1 LPQKKKKQRITH
13 QVITTPHLLSSPSHV
28 FRPLV
33 LPRGLGFLPWSL
45 REMGWGNR
53 FMPSEMAAEAT
64 ARRLPL
70 RMEPAEAKARLLP
83 LKVEAEAA
91 MAKGV

>member
-1 LPQKKKKQRITH
+1 
-13 QVITTPHLLSSPSHV
+13 
-28 FRPLV
+28 
-33 LPRGLGFLPWSL
+33 
-45 REMGWGNR
+45 MGWGNR

-70 RMEPAEAKARLLP
+70 RMEAAEAKARLLP

-91 MAKGV
+91 MGKGV